1 MFEWTSP
8 TEKRPGGWDYL
19 AKQLQAMDLRGT
31 ETDRIVGNVISNK
44 LNCRRLSSTR
54 PESQKS
60 KFGYI
65 AENVLT
71 RDIFSRKCL
80 SWHLII

>member
-1 MFEWTSP
+1 M
-8 TEKRPGGWDYL
+8 EKRPRAWDYL
-19 AKQLQAMDLRGT
+19 IAQLQAMELRGT
-31 ETDRIVGNVISNK
+31 EADGIVGNSISNT

-60 KFGYI
+60 EFGYI

-71 RDIFSRKCL
+71 RDIFLESV
-80 SWHLII
+80 